1 MPSALSNDTL
11 RRIQSEFLEMPG
23 LKLTA
28 PQAARLWG
36 VDSNTCETVIETL
49 IRAHFLRRT
58 RDGAITRLS
67 DAV

>member
-1 MPSALSNDTL
+1 MPLVPSNETL
-11 RRIQSEFLEMPG
+11 RRIQAEFLEMPG
-23 LKLTA
+23 LKLTV

-36 VDSNTCETVIETL
+36 VDPTTCETVIETL